1 MQVCVSLW
9 ELSVGMQPLST
20 APHAFPSCWRLGLSA
35 KGGGEG
41 REGGSGEGSGG
52 VDRALYPQ
60 AEELEKGG
68 GSLSPRASEA
78 DRKNRAGGWRLDV
91 DTKCGVISH
100 AVCVVGPRA
109 LNKLNIKTDES

>member
-9 ELSVGMQPLST
+9 ELSVGMQPLSM
-20 APHAFPSCWRLGLSA
+20 APHA
-35 KGGGEG
+35 GGWVCLRKVEEGWEG

-52 VDRALYPQ
+52 VDRAIYPQ